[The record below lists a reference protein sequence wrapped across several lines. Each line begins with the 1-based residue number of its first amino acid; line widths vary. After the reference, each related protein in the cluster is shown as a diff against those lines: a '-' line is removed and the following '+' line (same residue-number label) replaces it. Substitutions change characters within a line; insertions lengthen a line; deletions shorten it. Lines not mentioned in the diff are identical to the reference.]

1 MVFVM
6 SLFSRAFWAFAF
18 ERAVKTVAQS
28 GLSVIGANS
37 LGIVAVD
44 WRGIGSVAA
53 LAGLVS
59 ILTSLTSFS
68 GGGAAVVLSAAP
80 DVVAGPVAAFPAVF
94 PALAPLTVPAVAAV
108 DAAPVSFLPEGSTAP
123 APLAAV

>member
-1 MVFVM
+1 M

-59 ILTSLTSFS
+59 VLTSLTSFS
-68 GGGAAVVLSAAP
+68 GGGAAVVLSSLPTPAAAP
-80 DVVAGPVAAFPAVF
+80 PATPAAMF
-94 PALAPLTVPAVAAV
+94 PALVPLTSPAVTV
-108 DAAPVSFLPEGSTAP
+108 LTPTPTISFLPPGSTAP
-123 APLAAV
+123 APLPAP